1 MKASVN
7 SIRKYFFNRFE
18 YSIISIVLPISWI
31 VFEKYFCCVS
41 KKNFFLPPAKNRFKS
56 ATIYVHDTNFKIP
69 AQHSLLALKSAKS
82 WAEST
87 LKIVDVNITSDAAN
101 IKSEVVIITGDW
113 FKSTKP
119 HLKLFIPAFQLARK
133 IKKLNLP
140 IWFLA
145 GDTYNLH
152 LTIAASILVS
162 RCGGAVVL
170 QQNTREEALAF
181 GIPFPSGPHLW
192 LFNPD
197 NVYLFQSEIKWE
209 DRKKLI
215 LFAATGDDKRGNFLN
230 QSKDYLTNIGWE
242 VVPGNQQFDWVSYRD
257 LNKNARINVTLSL
270 RQSAVEKRLRF
281 LKNRASEFTV
291 SSRVFEGFCSGSVV
305 VTNINPVLSEF
316 GFESGVHYLD
326 ISSIQNAN
334 FSLLSD
340 ELLKNIANSGN
351 ELFLYLIQ
359 NKV

>member
-1 MKASVN
+1 MKVRVN
-7 SIRKYFFNRFE
+7 SIGKYFFDRFE
-18 YSIISIVLPISWI
+18 YLLISVVLPISWL
-31 VFEKYFCCVS
+31 VFEKYFYFVS
-41 KKNFFLPPAKNRFKS
+41 RKNSFLPPVKNRFKS
-56 ATIYVHDTNFKIP
+56 ATIYVHDTNYIIP
-69 AQHSLLALKSAKS
+69 AQHSLLALKSATS
-82 WAEST
+82 WARST
-87 LKIVDVNITSDAAN
+87 LKIMDVKISSNSTDID
-101 IKSEVVIITGDW
+101 SEVVIITGDW

-119 HLKLFIPAFQLARK
+119 HLKLFIPAFKLARK
-133 IKKLNLP
+133 IKKQNLP

-152 LTIAASILVS
+152 LIIAASILVS

-170 QQNTREEALAF
+170 QQNTRDEALEF

-197 NVYLFQSEIKWE
+197 NIYLFQSEIKWE
-209 DRKKLI
+209 DRDNLI
-215 LFAATGDDKRGNFLN
+215 LFAATGDDKRRNFLD
-230 QSKDYLTNIGWE
+230 QSKDYLTNLGWA
-242 VVPGNQQFDWVSYRD
+242 VVPGNQQFDWVGYRD
-257 LNKNARINVTLSL
+257 LNKKTNINVTLSL

-305 VTNINPVLSEF
+305 VTNVNPVLSVL

-326 ISSIQNAN
+326 VTLMQNPN
-334 FSLLSD
+334 FSLPNND
-340 ELLKNIANSGN
+340 LLKSIAISGN
-351 ELFLYLIQ
+351 ELFLSIIN